1 MTRVRQNTQ
10 CVIGFNNDAAFG
22 HFLERESEEGTFV
35 FMTSF
40 FESWEF
46 MFMLNELY
54 VQSEASSHSAVAR
67 LDAALYKVVDFGQ
80 L

>member
-22 HFLERESEEGTFV
+22 HFFRAIQSEEGTFV

-40 FESWEF
+40 LVMGIDGYAE
-46 MFMLNELY
+46 
-54 VQSEASSHSAVAR
+54 R
-67 LDAALYKVVDFGQ
+67 VVYTIRGQ
-80 L
+80 FAFDCS